1 MFTVQSRPIYAS
13 NAGDGCQSIEM
24 ATGDLCTMLSESM
37 VVYRPNNSTCWY
49 NKTNLNTN
57 SNLTKFK
64 F

>member
-13 NAGDGCQSIEM
+13 NAGDGCQSIEI

-49 NKTNLNTN
+49 NKTNL
-57 SNLTKFK
+57 
-64 F
+64 